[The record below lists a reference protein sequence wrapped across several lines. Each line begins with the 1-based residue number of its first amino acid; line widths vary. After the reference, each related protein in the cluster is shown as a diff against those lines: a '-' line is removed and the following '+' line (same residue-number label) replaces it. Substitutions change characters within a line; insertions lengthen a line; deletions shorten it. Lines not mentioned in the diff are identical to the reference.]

1 MNATYSPVP
10 ELNLLKELQDR
21 LGFENYAE
29 GFGLSD
35 YDDDSGLAAG
45 WSKDP
50 EFLAGLIGFAQANG
64 SGSIY
69 ALWRLDDR
77 PDLAT
82 LPVVVFGDEGGLHV
96 VARDLRELLRLL
108 ALDSEIS
115 VDWDD
120 AHFYS
125 DAEEEHSNG
134 HAAYV
139 SWLAEHFDLTAPE
152 DHEALVTAAQEEL
165 GQRFAQW
172 ARPFLPSWV
181 RVSSLPNWSEV

>member
-1 MNATYSPVP
+1 MNASYSPIP
-10 ELNLLKELQDR
+10 ELNLLKELQDD
-21 LGFENYAE
+21 LGFENYSE

-35 YDDDSGLAAG
+35 YMDDSGLSAG

-50 EFLAGLIGFAQANG
+50 EFLARLVAFAQANG

-69 ALWRLDDR
+69 ALWRVDDR
-77 PDLAT
+77 TELAT

-115 VDWDD
+115 VDWED

-125 DAEEEHSNG
+125 ESEEEHTEG
-134 HAAYV
+134 HAEYV
-139 SWLAEHFDLTAPE
+139 AWLARQFGLSAPE
-152 DHEALVTAAQEEL
+152 DHEALVSAAQEEF
-165 GQRFAQW
+165 GQRFARW
-172 ARPFLPSWV
+172 AKPFLPG
-181 RVSSLPNWSEV
+181 WSEV

>member
-1 MNATYSPVP
+1 MNASYSPVP

-45 WSKDP
+45 WSKDS

-77 PDLAT
+77 TDLAT

-96 VARDLRELLRLL
+96 VARDLRELFQLL

-134 HAAYV
+134 HSAYV
-139 SWLAEHFDLTAPE
+139 AWLAEHFGLTAPE
-152 DHEALVTAAQEEL
+152 DHEALVTAAQEEF

-172 ARPFLPSWV
+172 ARPFLPGWV
-181 RVSSLPNWSEV
+181 RVTAQPNWPDA